1 MRNWLCS
8 LVSRSH
14 DILTLESQKNREK
27 MESNLIFYAL
37 QTVSGCLFAV
47 GAFMIKSV
55 FTEMKC
61 QSLRLGRLE
70 VDMARNTSEN
80 ETLFKRLDGIE
91 TKLDKLL
98 ENWRTK

>member
-8 LVSRSH
+8 LVSRTH
-14 DILTLESQKNREK
+14 DLLTLASQKNRKK

-55 FTEMKC
+55 FHEMKC
-61 QSLRLGRLE
+61 QSQRINRLE

>member
-1 MRNWLCS
+1 MRNWFSS
-8 LVSRSH
+8 LVHRTDDLLPLQSK
-14 DILTLESQKNREK
+14 ENRKE
-27 MESNLIFYAL
+27 METNLIFYAL
-37 QTVSGCLFAV
+37 QCVSGCLFAI
-47 GAFMIKSV
+47 GGFMIKSV
-55 FTEMKC
+55 FGEMKC
-61 QSLRLGRLE
+61 QSQRINRLE